1 MGKGLGKSSSNKVI
15 NQEEQEVAPGNKK
28 FESCLPKGQ
37 AGIQVFFRA
46 LDVVIVALLS

>member
-37 AGIQVFFRA
+37 AGIQVFFEQ
-46 LDVVIVALLS
+46 LNVVIVALLS